1 MPGCSF
7 TKETGG
13 RCKAQAMRD
22 SQWCYMHNPD
32 LAEERRQNNSRGG
45 RTGGRGR
52 SKASRSAIK
61 ELHSLLED
69 LTQQVIDGELDTS
82 RGAVASQLVN
92 TRIRLFEFERRL
104 HETEELERRLEQLEG
119 LLDQRERSSR

>member
-1 MPGCSF
+1 
-7 TKETGG
+7 
-13 RCKAQAMRD
+13 
-22 SQWCYMHNPD
+22 MHNPD

-104 HETEELERRLEQLEG
+104 HETEELEARLEVLEQVEE
-119 LLDQRERSSR
+119 QRKGGRRWG